1 MFTIYFKI
9 FCYRKILNK
18 KKSFIFILEN
28 IIFLGFDDYYLNL
41 RPRVDNECDGQ
52 SENNVPHKELPGKIV
67 NCRNIWFREFWSQHH
82 KCSFNANLS
91 AGMTRCTGTEE
102 LIDYEQEGLV
112 PFVGN
117 KYFYYFRSQ
126 KLNFLFFLKNIKQ
139 IYNSNRRKGIIKL
152 GL

>member
-1 MFTIYFKI
+1 M
-9 FCYRKILNK
+9 
-18 KKSFIFILEN
+18 
-28 IIFLGFDDYYLNL
+28 
-41 RPRVDNECDGQ
+41 
-52 SENNVPHKELPGKIV
+52 PGKIV

-126 KLNFLFFLKNIKQ
+126 KLNFNFFKQYLYNWNQREGYYKTQFIIFKNSRNRIQ
-139 IYNSNRRKGIIKL
+139 QTVYISNL
-152 GL
+152 